1 MAGVNA
7 LNPIGLALALLAIP
21 IVLLYLLRLRRREQ
35 RVSSTLLWRQT
46 VMDRE
51 ANALWQRLRPNILL
65 LLQLLTLAFL
75 VFALTRPYALAPARL
90 TGRAIVLLDASASM
104 EATDVA
110 PSRFEAA
117 RREARGLIDG
127 LGATDE
133 MTIILVDGSPRAL
146 TPLTPNRADLNAAL
160 DQARTSLAPA
170 NWSAALS
177 LAGALRTPSTN
188 IVIIGDGANSDDL
201 KAQAEPAQFRPVG
214 GTGSNIAIST
224 FALRQTVRGA
234 SALARVTNHGSQDA
248 TVLLSLRAG
257 TAIGTD
263 TTLLDARELKIAAG
277 QSAQWTVN
285 GIDPAVAY
293 VRASI
298 DRVAPGESNV
308 LSADDAAWAVNAAPA
323 PRRALLLS
331 RGNRFLEQALGAL
344 PNLQVTRAVSVPID
358 IAQPYDLIVVDGISA
373 TLPARSHALFVNP
386 IADTPAFSLGAVFSA
401 TGFVDAAQH
410 PTLLAVDW
418 RGINVLDA
426 RRVAGPGWLLPV
438 VNAQGGA
445 LMLAGESPAA
455 EGRTPEF
462 DRLAILPFDLRRS
475 DLPLQIAFPV
485 LIANTVEWLAPLRGL
500 DIPIS
505 ARPGEAVGLPVGAS
519 VVNPAG
525 ARQTVDARGYGATGL
540 PGMYGYSLGAAKGL
554 FAVNFLDARE
564 SAIAPDPDVALRAAG
579 AATDVNGLQ
588 VQLSQRE
595 IWPILAALAL
605 VALLVEW
612 WIYQRGMP
620 ALRRGPGPGQRS

>member
-7 LNPIGLALALLAIP
+7 LNPIGLTLAALAIP

-51 ANALWQRLRPNILL
+51 ANTLWQRLRPNILL

-75 VFALTRPYALAPARL
+75 VFALTRPYALAPAGL
-90 TGRAIVLLDASASM
+90 TGRAIVLLDGSASM
-104 EATDVA
+104 AATDVA

-146 TPLTPNRADLNAAL
+146 TPLTASRADLHAAL
-160 DQARTSLAPA
+160 DQARSSLAPA

-177 LAGALRTPSTN
+177 LAGALRTPATT
-188 IVIIGDGANSDDL
+188 IIIIGDGSNSDDL

-214 GTGSNIAIST
+214 GAGANIAIST

-234 SALARVTNHGSQDA
+234 SALARVTNHGSQEA

-257 TAIGTD
+257 AATSTATN
-263 TTLLDARELKIAAG
+263 LLDARELKIAAG

-285 GIDPAVAY
+285 GIDATVAY

-298 DRVAPGESNV
+298 DRVTPAESNV
-308 LSADDAAWAVNAAPA
+308 LSADDVAWAVNASPA

-344 PNLQVTRAVSVPID
+344 PNLQVTRAISMPVD
-358 IAQPYDLIVVDGISA
+358 LAQPYDLIVVDGISA
-373 TLPARSHALFVNP
+373 TLPARAHALFVNP
-386 IADTPAFSLGAVFSA
+386 IADTPVFSLGAVFSA

-438 VNAQGGA
+438 INAQGGP

-455 EGRTPEF
+455 DGRTPEF
-462 DRLAILPFDLRRS
+462 ERLAILPFDLRRS

-500 DIPIS
+500 DVPIL
-505 ARPGEAVGLPVGAS
+505 ARPGEAVALPAGAS
-519 VVNPAG
+519 VQNPVG
-525 ARQTVDARGYGATGL
+525 TRQTVDARGYGATEL
-540 PGMYGYSLGAAKGL
+540 PGMYSYALGSATGL
-554 FAVNFLDARE
+554 FAVNFMDARE
-564 SAIAPDPDVALRAAG
+564 SAITPDPEVTLRPSG
-579 AATDVNGLQ
+579 TDTDARGLP

-595 IWPILAALAL
+595 IWPLLAALAL
-605 VALLVEW
+605 LALLVEW

-620 ALRRGPGPGQRS
+620 ALRRRNGSKTG

>member
-75 VFALTRPYALAPARL
+75 VFALTRPYALAPAGL
-90 TGRAIVLLDASASM
+90 TGRAIVLLDGSASM

-127 LGATDE
+127 LGSSDE

-146 TPLTPNRADLNAAL
+146 TPLTANRADLYAAL

-188 IVIIGDGANSDDL
+188 LIIVGDGANSDDL

-214 GTGSNIAIST
+214 GAGSNIAIST
-224 FALRQTVRGA
+224 LALRQTVRGA
-234 SALARVTNHGSQDA
+234 SALARVTNHGNQEA

-257 TAIGTD
+257 SINGAP
-263 TTLLDARELKIAAG
+263 TTLLDARDLKIAAG

-285 GIDPAVAY
+285 GIDPGVAF

-298 DRVAPGESNV
+298 DRVTPAGSNV
-308 LSADDAAWAVNAAPA
+308 LPIDDEAWAVNAAPE

-344 PNLQVTRAVSVPID
+344 PNLQVTRAISLPID
-358 IAQPYDLIVVDGISA
+358 LAQPFDLIVVDGISA

-386 IADTPAFSLGAVFSA
+386 IADTPVFSLGAVFSA

-418 RGINVLDA
+418 RSINVLDA

-438 VNAQGGA
+438 VSAQGGP

-455 EGRTPEF
+455 EGRIPEF
-462 DRLAILPFDLRRS
+462 ERLAILPFDLRRS

-485 LIANTVEWLAPLRGL
+485 LIANTVAWLAPLRGL
-500 DIPIS
+500 DVPIS
-505 ARPGEAVGLPVGAS
+505 ARPGEALALPAGAT

-525 ARQTVDARGYGATGL
+525 ARQTVDARGYGSTEL
-540 PGMYGYSLGAAKGL
+540 PGLYSYSLGAATGL

-564 SAIAPDPDVALRAAG
+564 SAIAPDPEVKARADG
-579 AATDVNGLQ
+579 TATDTNGAQ
-588 VQLSQRE
+588 VQLAQRE
-595 IWPILAALAL
+595 IWPFLAALAL
-605 VALLVEW
+605 VALMVEW

-620 ALRRGPGPGQRS
+620 AWRRRSGSKSG

>member
-1 MAGVNA
+1 MNA

-75 VFALTRPYALAPARL
+75 VFALTRPYALAPAGL

-117 RREARGLIDG
+117 RRGVRGLIDG
-127 LGATDE
+127 LGTTDE

-146 TPLTPNRADLNAAL
+146 TPLTSSRADLYAAL
-160 DQARTSLAPA
+160 EQARTSLAPA

-177 LAGALRTPSTN
+177 LAGALRTPSTS

-201 KAQAEPAQFRPVG
+201 KAQADPAQFRPVG
-214 GTGSNIAIST
+214 GAGANIAISA

-257 TAIGTD
+257 TANGTA
-263 TTLLDARELKIAAG
+263 TSLLDARELQIAAG

-285 GIDPAVAY
+285 GIDPAAAY

-298 DRVAPGESNV
+298 DRVAPAESNV
-308 LSADDAAWAVNAAPA
+308 LSADDMAWAVNAAPA

-344 PNLQVTRAVSVPID
+344 PNLQVTRAISMPID
-358 IAQPYDLIVVDGISA
+358 FAQPYDLIVVDGISA

-386 IADTPAFSLGAVFSA
+386 IADTPVFSLGAVFSA

-438 VNAQGGA
+438 VNAQGGP

-462 DRLAILPFDLRRS
+462 ERLAILPFDLRRS

-500 DIPIS
+500 DVPIS
-505 ARPGEAVGLPVGAS
+505 ARPGEALALPVGAS

-540 PGMYGYSLGAAKGL
+540 PGMYSYALGAASGL

-564 SAIAPDPDVALRAAG
+564 SAIVPDPEVALRAAG
-579 AATDVNGLQ
+579 TATDANGLQ

-595 IWPILAALAL
+595 IWPFLAALAL

-620 ALRRGPGPGQRS
+620 ALRRRTGPDSRS

>member
-1 MAGVNA
+1 MAGMNA

-75 VFALTRPYALAPARL
+75 VFALTRPYALAPAGL

-117 RREARGLIDG
+117 RRETRVLIDG

-146 TPLTPNRADLNAAL
+146 TPLTSNRADLYAAL
-160 DQARTSLAPA
+160 DQARASLAPA
-170 NWSAALS
+170 NWSAALA
-177 LAGALRTPSTN
+177 LAGALRTPSTSL
-188 IVIIGDGANSDDL
+188 IIIGDGANSDDL

-214 GTGSNIAIST
+214 GAGANIAISA

-234 SALARVTNHGSQDA
+234 SALTRVTNHGSQDA

-257 TAIGTD
+257 TVTGAPTS
-263 TTLLDARELKIAAG
+263 LLDARELRIAAG
-277 QSAQWTVN
+277 QSGQWTIN

-293 VRASI
+293 VRVSI
-298 DRVAPGESNV
+298 DSVTPGGSN
-308 LSADDAAWAVNAAPA
+308 LLMADDEAWAINAAPA

-344 PNLQVTRAVSVPID
+344 PNLQVTRAISMPIE
-358 IAQPYDLIVVDGISA
+358 IAQPYDLIIVDGISA
-373 TLPARSHALFVNP
+373 TLPSRSHALFVNP
-386 IADTPAFSLGAVFSA
+386 INDTPAFSLGAVFSA
-401 TGFVDAAQH
+401 TAFVDAAKH

-426 RRVAGPGWLLPV
+426 RRVAGPGWLLPL
-438 VNAQGGA
+438 VNAQGGP
-445 LMLAGESPAA
+445 LMLAGEAPLA
-455 EGRTPEF
+455 EGQTPGFE
-462 DRLAILPFDLRRS
+462 RLAILPFDLRRS

-500 DIPIS
+500 DVPIA
-505 ARPGEAVGLPVGAS
+505 ARPGEAVALPSGAV

-525 ARQTVDARGYGATGL
+525 ARQTVDARGYGATGQS
-540 PGMYGYSLGAAKGL
+540 GIYAYTLGGAKGL
-554 FAVNFLDARE
+554 FAVNFMDARE
-564 SAIAPDPDVALRAAG
+564 SAIAPDPEVALRAAG
-579 AATDVNGLQ
+579 QATEATGLQ

-595 IWPILAALAL
+595 IWPYLAALAL
-605 VALLVEW
+605 IALLIEW
-612 WIYQRGMP
+612 WIYQRGIP
-620 ALRRGPGPGQRS
+620 ALRGRSTPGRRS

>member
-7 LNPIGLALALLAIP
+7 LNPIGLALAALAIP

-51 ANALWQRLRPNILL
+51 ANTLWQRLRPNVLL

-75 VFALTRPYALAPARL
+75 VFALTRPYALAPAGL
-90 TGRAIVLLDASASM
+90 TGRAIVLLDGSASM
-104 EATDVA
+104 AATDVA

-146 TPLTPNRADLNAAL
+146 TPLTASRADLHAAL

-177 LAGALRTPSTN
+177 LAGALRTPATT
-188 IVIIGDGANSDDL
+188 IIIIGDGANSDDL
-201 KAQAEPAQFRPVG
+201 KAQAEPAQFRSVG
-214 GTGSNIAIST
+214 GAGANIAIST

-234 SALARVTNHGSQDA
+234 SALARVTNHGSHEA

-257 TAIGTD
+257 AATSTATN
-263 TTLLDARELKIAAG
+263 LLDARELKIAAG

-285 GIDPAVAY
+285 GIDATVAY

-298 DRVAPGESNV
+298 DRATPAESNA
-308 LSADDAAWAVNAAPA
+308 LSADDVAWAVNASPA

-344 PNLQVTRAVSVPID
+344 PNLQVTRAISMPINLP
-358 IAQPYDLIVVDGISA
+358 QPYDLIVVDGISA

-386 IADTPAFSLGAVFSA
+386 IADTPVFSLGAVFSA

-438 VNAQGGA
+438 VNAQGGP

-455 EGRTPEF
+455 DGRTPEF
-462 DRLAILPFDLRRS
+462 ERLAILPFDLRRS

-500 DIPIS
+500 DVPIL
-505 ARPGEAVGLPVGAS
+505 ARPGEAVALPAGAS
-519 VVNPAG
+519 VQNPAG
-525 ARQTVDARGYGATGL
+525 TRQTVDARGYGATEL
-540 PGMYGYSLGAAKGL
+540 PGMYSYALGSATGL
-554 FAVNFLDARE
+554 FAVNFMDARE
-564 SAIAPDPDVALRAAG
+564 SAITPDPEVTLRPSG
-579 AATDVNGLQ
+579 TDTDARGLP
-588 VQLSQRE
+588 VQLAQRE

-605 VALLVEW
+605 LALLVEW

-620 ALRRGPGPGQRS
+620 ALRRRNGSKTG